1 MIVDLFLTTHRTPA
15 LDDADRA
22 ALEASF
28 ARLADY
34 NARQIVVREQVP
46 LSQCT
51 LLLEGFVE
59 RFKDLPDGR
68 RQILAIHIPGDFVD
82 LHSYPLK
89 KLEHSVAALTP
100 IKVAIVPHNHVRALT
115 ERSATLTELLWRST
129 LVDAAIN
136 REWIVSVGARGAT
149 ARLAHLFCEM
159 KVRLARIGMADG
171 DSFAFPV
178 TQTDL
183 ADATGLTAVHTNRM
197 LRQLREDG
205 LAEFRAGTVTIRD
218 WNALRR
224 FAGFDP
230 GYLFLD

>member
-1 MIVDLFLTTHRTPA
+1 VIKDLFLATHRTPI
-15 LDDADRA
+15 LDEAEHA
-22 ALEASF
+22 AFEASF
-28 ARLADY
+28 VRTSDFAAK
-34 NARQIVVREQVP
+34 QIIVREQVP

-59 RFKDLPDGR
+59 RYKDMPDGR

-89 KLEHSVAALTP
+89 KLEHSVAALTTV
-100 IKVAIVPHNHVRALT
+100 KVAIMPHPATRALT

-129 LVDAAIN
+129 LIDAAIN
-136 REWIVSVGARGAT
+136 REWIVSVGARNAA
-149 ARLAHLFCEM
+149 ARLAHLFCEIYL
-159 KVRLARIGMADG
+159 RLQRVGMTEG
-171 DSFAFPV
+171 LRYAFPV
-178 TQTDL
+178 TQMDL
-183 ADATGLTAVHTNRM
+183 ADATALTAVHANRM

-205 LAEFRAGTVTIRD
+205 LVTFRQGEVTIGD
-218 WNALRR
+218 WDGLRR